1 MSGQWQG
8 GKGSK
13 RRPENRQAIDDN
25 WDKIF
30 RKKMKVIIYGKDNC
44 PYCDMADRL
53 ATQVTHETPTITYNK
68 YMLDEDFNRETLME
82 TFPGARTFPQI
93 IVDGEKIGGF
103 TEFKALVDA
112 SK

>member
-1 MSGQWQG
+1 
-8 GKGSK
+8 
-13 RRPENRQAIDDN
+13 
-25 WDKIF
+25 
-30 RKKMKVIIYGKDNC
+30 MKVEIYSKPQC
-44 PYCDMADRL
+44 PYCVQAKAL
-53 ATQVTHETPTITYNK
+53 AEREGYELTYK
-68 YMLDEDFNRETLME
+68 MLDEDFDRETLME